1 MPEQDGRRKPRK
13 APLPPGPERT
23 RTAAEL
29 RGLYEG
35 EVISIRGLV
44 TVTGWSYST
53 VRQLLIEAGTQFRQ
67 AGKH

>member
-1 MPEQDGRRKPRK
+1 M
-13 APLPPGPERT
+13 PPGPERA

-29 RGLYEG
+29 RGLYES

-53 VRQLLIEAGTQFRQ
+53 VRRLLIEAGTQFR
-67 AGKH
+67 